1 MAERLVCTYC
11 GIDGHRAS
19 RCPTRAKESKIE
31 RYLVKRVKELGGEV
45 RKVQWVGRR
54 NAPDRL
60 VLLPDPG
67 PGRGVFNNAWWVEV
81 KNPETIKTFP
91 ANAHERAQAREH
103 QRMRELGQRVEVI
116 GTIEG
121 VEELLA

>member
-1 MAERLVCTYC
+1 M
-11 GIDGHRAS
+11 
-19 RCPTRAKESKIE
+19 KEADIE
-31 RYLVKRVKELGGEV
+31 KYLVKGTKALGGEV

-81 KNPETIKTFP
+81 KHPDTGHLFP
-91 ANAHERAQAREH
+91 MNAHERAQEREH
-103 QRMRELGQRVEVI
+103 ERMRALGQRVVVLW
-116 GTIEG
+116 TKAQ
-121 VEELLA
+121 VEQLLQWGGDGEAWL